1 MRTSQYFPP
10 TRLLAGCKV
19 NIFLDIL
26 GLREDGYHD
35 LATLFLPLPT
45 PHDIL
50 TITPGTSG
58 EGLTLTCSEDAVPRG
73 ENILTKC
80 YDRYGLATGFRPDL
94 SVHLQKNIPMG
105 AGLGGGSSDAAV
117 FLRYLNNS
125 AGFSGLSDA
134 DLARMAGELGADVPF
149 FLLNRPAWA
158 TGRGDRLT
166 PVNLPLHGLTMVL
179 ACPRIHVSTA
189 WAYKAWDEE
198 WLKKPS
204 ASPPLTPRAAPDKFP
219 ALPNFVFYNSF
230 ELPVFAKHPQLR
242 AAKEMLLTSGASGAV
257 MSGSGASLFAV
268 FREPAQ
274 AENAAARLRERDI
287 PAHLSLL
294 NPDSSAN

>member
-1 MRTSQYFPP
+1 MPTSHCSS

-19 NIFLDIL
+19 NIYLHIH
-26 GLREDGYHD
+26 GLRGDGYHE
-35 LATLFLPLPT
+35 LTTLFLPLPS

-50 TITPGTSG
+50 TVTPGLSG
-58 EGLTLTCSEDAVPRG
+58 VGLTLSCSDDTVPRD
-73 ENILTKC
+73 ENILVTS
-80 YDRYGLATGFRPDL
+80 YEHYGKATGFYPDVH
-94 SVHLQKNIPMG
+94 VHLQKNIPMG

-117 FLRYLNNS
+117 FLKYLNDR
-125 AGFSGLSDA
+125 AGDSGLSDVELTSMA
-134 DLARMAGELGADVPF
+134 DDLGADVPF
-149 FLLNRPAWA
+149 FLLSRPAWA

-166 PVNLPLHGLTMVL
+166 PVDLPLNGLTMVL

-204 ASPPLTPRAAPDKFP
+204 APPLLTPQGAPDMFP
-219 ALPNFVFYNSF
+219 ALPNIAFYNSF
-230 ELPVFAKHPQLR
+230 EVPVFAKHPQLR
-242 AAKEMLLTSGASGAV
+242 AVKETLLTSGASGAV

-274 AENAAARLRERDI
+274 AERTACRLRKKDI
-287 PAHLSLL
+287 PTHVFPS
-294 NPDSSAN
+294 